1 MVVTFPKRL
10 ERQSILQL
18 LNDLDS
24 SCRLDHVI
32 LDFSQLGFSL
42 PVAMLVSG
50 SKLRDWWRYRD
61 ECGYTSEC
69 RGINRDIAAHSY
81 LMHLGFFDFIHVP
94 IGKQVGYARGSNR
107 YLPITRVSRPRSNI
121 YKDGLEQWYTE
132 IEALARKLGAVLSG
146 SHDDTEEL
154 RTYTYC
160 IREIIRNVFE
170 HSGADECFI
179 CGQRWSNG
187 STEIALIDEGIGI
200 TATLSEN
207 FQIENDEA
215 ALAYCIRPGVSR
227 ISGDEFVANLYDN
240 SGFGLFILT
249 QLAASFG
256 WFVLGS
262 GDAQLIG
269 RGQSR
274 ETQRTSFSGTYFG
287 MRLTNSPKDFG
298 SVISEI
304 IMEGE
309 NEAKVNGIHTRASG
323 RTRLI
328 ASFGSK

>member
-1 MVVTFPKRL
+1 MIVAFPRRL
-10 ERQSILQL
+10 ERQSILRL
-18 LNDLDS
+18 LNDLDR
-24 SCRLDHVI
+24 SCNLDHVI

-42 PVAMLVSG
+42 PVAMLVAG

-61 ECGYTSEC
+61 ECGYISEYS
-69 RGINRDIAAHSY
+69 GINRDIAAHSY

-94 IGKQVGYARGSNR
+94 IGKQVGYARGSSR
-107 YLPITRVSRPRSNI
+107 YLPITRICRPTSDV

-132 IEALARKLGAVLSG
+132 IESLSRKLGAVLSG

-160 IREIIRNVFE
+160 IREIVRNVFE

-187 STEIALIDEGIGI
+187 SVEIALIDEGIGI
-200 TATLSEN
+200 NSTLSEN
-207 FQIENDEA
+207 FQIKDDEA
-215 ALAYCIRPGVSR
+215 ALKYCIRPGVTR
-227 ISGDEFVANLYDN
+227 ISHNEDSVNLFDN
-240 SGFGLFILT
+240 SGFGLFILS

-269 RGQSR
+269 RNQTR
-274 ETQRTSFSGTYFG
+274 EIEQTSFSGTYFG
-287 MRLTNSPKDFG
+287 MRLFSSPNDFG
-298 SVISEI
+298 SVISDI
-304 IMEGE
+304 IVEGE
-309 NEAKVNGIHTRASG
+309 TEAKISGINVRASG